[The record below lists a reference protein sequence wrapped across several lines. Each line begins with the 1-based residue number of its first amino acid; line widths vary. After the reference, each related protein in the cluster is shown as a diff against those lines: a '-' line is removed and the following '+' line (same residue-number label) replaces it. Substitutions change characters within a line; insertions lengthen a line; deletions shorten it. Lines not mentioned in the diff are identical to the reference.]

1 MKQFFKMMFASV
13 VGAFVAIS
21 VTTLIGFV
29 MLMGIISSVGNSS
42 SVYVPKSDEKVFR
55 LSLKGSLSDL
65 STENP
70 LGSLFGSESPLSLAD
85 VLSAIEKAKENDRIE
100 GIYLD
105 VTYLSTGTASVD
117 AIRRALTDFR
127 ESGKFVVAYADDYT
141 QRCYYLSSVADK
153 VFLNP
158 QGMLKLAGLAS
169 QTTFY
174 RGLLKKAGIEMQVF
188 KVGTYKGAVE
198 PFMLDKL
205 SDENRAQITSYQQ
218 GIWNNIAGN
227 IAAARSI
234 SRDKVNDFADSGHAF
249 SAAEKAVEYGLVDEL
264 KYREDAENYI
274 KELVGVKPDKK
285 LKTISLAKMKNVK
298 KKNPE
303 RKNPAKTG
311 NQIAVVYA
319 EGEIITSDNMPPA
332 YSQVNFIT
340 EKLVDELIKLK
351 KDDDVKAVVLRVNS
365 PGGSGYVSEQI
376 WKQVKELKESKTI
389 VVSMGNVAA
398 SGGYYISCAAN
409 RIISEANTLTGSIG
423 VFGIFPNATGL
434 FDKLD
439 VTTDVVKTNVY
450 ADFGDI
456 SRPMRS
462 DEKTLMQGY
471 IERFYDLFL
480 TRCSDGRGMTKEAI
494 DKIAQGR
501 VWTGE
506 QALEIGL
513 VDELGDLDR
522 AIVVAAEL
530 ADLTDYDVKTVSESN
545 DPLTDYLKK
554 QMGEMKSSVVRNA
567 LGGEVELF
575 HLLQT
580 IKRTSGIQ
588 ARLPYDFES
597 L

>member
-13 VGAFVAIS
+13 LGAFVAIS
-21 VTTLIGFV
+21 VVALIGFV
-29 MLMGIISSVGNSS
+29 MLVGIISSVGNTP

-55 LSLKGSLSDL
+55 LSLKGSLSDFP
-65 STENP
+65 SESMF
-70 LGSLFGSESPLSLAD
+70 GSLLGSESPLSLAD

-105 VTYLSTGTASVD
+105 VSYLSTGTASVD
-117 AIRRALTDFR
+117 AVRRALTDFK
-127 ESGKFVVAYADDYT
+127 ESGKFVVAYADHYT
-141 QRCYYLSSVADK
+141 QRCYYLASVADK

-158 QGMLKLAGLAS
+158 QGMLELTGLTS

-174 RGLLKKAGIEMQVF
+174 RGILKKAGIEMQVF

-227 IAAARSI
+227 IAAARNI
-234 SRDKVNDFADSGHAF
+234 SRDEVNGFADNGYMF
-249 SAAEKAVEYGLVDEL
+249 SAAEKTVEYGLVDEL

-274 KELVGVKPDKK
+274 KELVDIKPDKK
-285 LKTISLAKMKNVK
+285 LKTISLAKMKCVK
-298 KKNPE
+298 KKNPG
-303 RKNPAKTG
+303 RTDPAKAD

-319 EGEIITSDNMPPA
+319 EGEITDSDNIPA
-332 YSQVNFIT
+332 YSQASFIT
-340 EKLVDELIKLK
+340 EKLADELIKLK
-351 KDDDVKAVVLRVNS
+351 KNDKVKAVVLRVNS

-376 WKQVKELKESKTI
+376 WKQVDELKESKTI

-398 SGGYYISCAAN
+398 SGGYYISCAAD

-423 VFGIFPNATGL
+423 VFGVFPNATGL
-434 FDKLD
+434 YDKLD

-462 DEKTLMQGY
+462 DEKALMQGY
-471 IERFYDLFL
+471 VERFYDLFL

-494 DKIAQGR
+494 DGIAQGR

-513 VDELGDLDR
+513 VDELGDLDH
-522 AIVVAAEL
+522 AIVVAAGL
-530 ADLTDYDVKTVSESN
+530 AGLTDYDVKTVSESN

-554 QMGEMKSSVVRNA
+554 QMGEMKSSVLKDA
-567 LGGEVELF
+567 LGGDLELF
-575 HLLQT
+575 HLLQS